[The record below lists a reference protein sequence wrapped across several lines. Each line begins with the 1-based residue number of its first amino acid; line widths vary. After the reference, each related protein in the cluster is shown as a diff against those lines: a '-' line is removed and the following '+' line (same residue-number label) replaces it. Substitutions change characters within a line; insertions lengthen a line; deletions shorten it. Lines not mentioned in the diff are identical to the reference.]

1 MPLYH
6 VKNTVTVGH
15 DKTVSE
21 RLVEAKNKA
30 QAVGFIADET
40 IQADTVTNDEL
51 IRLTKE
57 GVAVEYANQ

>member
-6 VKNTVTVGH
+6 IKNTVTVGH
-15 DKTVSE
+15 DETLSE

-30 QAVGFIADET
+30 QAIGFVAEET
-40 IQADTVTNDEL
+40 IKAETVTNAEL

-57 GVAVEYANQ
+57 GVKVEYANQ